1 MARLFCADR
10 NTKVTQISSQD
21 NQIHYNEFTLFNM
34 ALQSPDL
41 TSTANLCNVVEQE
54 IHIKDVQHD
63 AITSVWTKIS
73 VESFQHLL
81 EPLPRRIKATQKL
94 YLIKCPVRVT
104 SLLLSVQHKHTR
116 VQHIQLHLVNVQLIL
131 SFQFLKNVV
140 I

>member
-1 MARLFCADR
+1 MARLFCAGR

-34 ALQSPDL
+34 APQSPDL

-81 EPLPRRIKATQKL
+81 EPLPRRIKAALNTQ
-94 YLIKCPVRVT
+94 
-104 SLLLSVQHKHTR
+104 
-116 VQHIQLHLVNVQLIL
+116 
-131 SFQFLKNVV
+131 LKNYT
-140 I
+140 